1 MLTTHDVRV
10 KVCTE
15 CVTTLKGKGTT
26 QGKGRKGPVSGSYDL
41 IGLRAFI
48 KPLPDQQRPAV
59 TPPIT
64 NNYATNTVT
73 LPPTPST
80 IVRKENT
87 IIPTFFAVK
96 YWRRCLERLLGQNLH
111 SRKGFYGLG
120 HWWAARWEI
129 RRCPDQFPSV
139 ISTVGDGR
147 VGGGGEGWPWH
158 TWLLG
163 EGGSRDI
170 KWCGVWSQ
178 LCTPGDPLALLR
190 HTVASFEPRA
200 LLRVGLLHWGEFC
213 LIAGNCLQ

>member
-1 MLTTHDVRV
+1 MRNSHTPSTFKHNANNTWCESQSVYRVCHDV
-10 KVCTE
+10 E
-15 CVTTLKGKGTT
+15 GEGDNAGL
-26 QGKGRKGPVSGSYDL
+26 GRKGPVSGSYDL

-139 ISTVGDGR
+139 ISTAATDGL
-147 VGGGGEGWPWH
+147 GGE
-158 TWLLG
+158 
-163 EGGSRDI
+163 
-170 KWCGVWSQ
+170 
-178 LCTPGDPLALLR
+178 
-190 HTVASFEPRA
+190 
-200 LLRVGLLHWGEFC
+200 VGTG
-213 LIAGNCLQ
+213 IS

>member
-1 MLTTHDVRV
+1 MLTKHDVRV

-26 QGKGRKGPVSGSYDL
+26 QGKEGKGPVSGSYDL

-96 YWRRCLERLLGQNLH
+96 Y
-111 SRKGFYGLG
+111 
-120 HWWAARWEI
+120 
-129 RRCPDQFPSV
+129 
-139 ISTVGDGR
+139 
-147 VGGGGEGWPWH
+147 
-158 TWLLG
+158 
-163 EGGSRDI
+163 
-170 KWCGVWSQ
+170 
-178 LCTPGDPLALLR
+178 
-190 HTVASFEPRA
+190 
-200 LLRVGLLHWGEFC
+200 
-213 LIAGNCLQ
+213 